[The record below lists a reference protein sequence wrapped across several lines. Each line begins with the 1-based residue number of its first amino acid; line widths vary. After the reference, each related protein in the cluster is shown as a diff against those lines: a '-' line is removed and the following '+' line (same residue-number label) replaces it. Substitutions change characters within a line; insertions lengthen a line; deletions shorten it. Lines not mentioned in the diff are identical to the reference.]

1 MNDFKRIEN
10 FIKKVPKSEL
20 HLHIEGS
27 LEPELMFKLSKRNK
41 VEIPFKSIEEIK
53 SAYNFSNLDSFLKI
67 YYEGSNVLISEE
79 DFFDLTWEY
88 ILRCKQDN
96 IVHAE
101 IFFDPQSHT
110 ERGIEFNTVLS
121 GIHKALEKA
130 NSELGITSKIIMC
143 FLRHLDEEPCFQVL
157 KEATKHKDKIIG
169 VGLDSSEK
177 GNPPQKF
184 KNLFEAAIKEGFL
197 TVAHAGEEGPPEYI
211 WDSLNLLKA
220 NSEFNITSKIIMCFL
235 RHLEEEPCFEI
246 LNQAAKHKDK
256 IIAVGL
262 DSSEKGNPPQKF
274 KNLFEKAIQEGFL
287 TVAHAGEEG
296 PPEYIWDSLKLL
308 KVKRIDHGV
317 QCLKD
322 SKLVD
327 LLKKNQTPLTV
338 CPLSNI
344 KLCVFDRLE
353 NHNLKKMLDRGLRV
367 MVNSDDPA
375 YFGGYLNTNLV
386 ETSKALNLSLEDV
399 KVLIKNSF
407 KSSFL
412 DENSKKTWLSKI

>member
-1 MNDFKRIEN
+1 MKNSKDIINYINKI
-10 FIKKVPKSEL
+10 PKSEL

-41 VEIPFKSIEEIK
+41 IEIPFKSIEEIK

-67 YYEGSNVLISEE
+67 YYQGSNVLITEE

-96 IVHAE
+96 IVHTE

-110 ERGIEFNTVLS
+110 ERGIKFNTIIN
-121 GIHKALEKA
+121 GIDKALKKA
-130 NSELGITSKIIMC
+130 NSEFGITSKIIMC
-143 FLRHLDEEPCFQVL
+143 FLRHLEEESCFDIL
-157 KEATKHKDKIIG
+157 KQALNHKDKIVG

-184 KNLFEAAIKEGFL
+184 KNLFEAAIKEDFV

-211 WDSLNLLKA
+211 WDSLNLLK
-220 NSEFNITSKIIMCFL
+220 
-235 RHLEEEPCFEI
+235 
-246 LNQAAKHKDK
+246 
-256 IIAVGL
+256 
-262 DSSEKGNPPQKF
+262 
-274 KNLFEKAIQEGFL
+274 
-287 TVAHAGEEG
+287 
-296 PPEYIWDSLKLL
+296 
-308 KVKRIDHGV
+308 VKRIDHGV

-322 SKLVD
+322 KKLVET
-327 LLKKNQTPLTV
+327 LIKKNIPLTV

-344 KLCVFDRLE
+344 KLCVFDKLE
-353 NHNLKKMLDRGLRV
+353 NHNLKKMLDKGLRV

-375 YFGGYLNTNLV
+375 YFGGYLNTNLI
-386 ETSKALNLSLEDV
+386 ETTKALNLSFEDV
-399 KVLIKNSF
+399 KILIQNSF

-412 DENSKKTWLSKI
+412 DESTKNSWLSKI

>member
-1 MNDFKRIEN
+1 MNDTEIITN
-10 FIKKVPKSEL
+10 YIHNTPKTEL

-41 VEIPFKSIEEIK
+41 IEIPFKSVDEIR

-67 YYEGSNVLISEE
+67 YYQGSNVLITEE

-88 ILRCKQDN
+88 ILRCKKDN
-96 IVHAE
+96 IVHTE

-110 ERGIEFNTVLS
+110 ERGIEFNTIIN
-121 GIHKALEKA
+121 GIHGA
-130 NSELGITSKIIMC
+130 
-143 FLRHLDEEPCFQVL
+143 
-157 KEATKHKDKIIG
+157 
-169 VGLDSSEK
+169 
-177 GNPPQKF
+177 
-184 KNLFEAAIKEGFL
+184 
-197 TVAHAGEEGPPEYI
+197 
-211 WDSLNLLKA
+211 LLKA

-235 RHLEEEPCFEI
+235 RHLEEEACFEI

>member
-1 MNDFKRIEN
+1 MNDTEIITN
-10 FIKKVPKSEL
+10 YIHNTPKTEL

-41 VEIPFKSIEEIK
+41 IKIPFKSVDEIR

-67 YYEGSNVLISEE
+67 YYQGSNVLITEE

-88 ILRCKQDN
+88 ILRCKKDN
-96 IVHAE
+96 IVHTE

-110 ERGIEFNTVLS
+110 ERGIEFNTIIN
-121 GIHKALEKA
+121 GIHGA
-130 NSELGITSKIIMC
+130 
-143 FLRHLDEEPCFQVL
+143 
-157 KEATKHKDKIIG
+157 
-169 VGLDSSEK
+169 
-177 GNPPQKF
+177 
-184 KNLFEAAIKEGFL
+184 
-197 TVAHAGEEGPPEYI
+197 
-211 WDSLNLLKA
+211 LLKA